1 MRQTATTIHQLRTA
15 RLMANVTQAA
25 VAAALGM
32 TREGLSNI
40 ERGTTGETVT
50 PEFAE
55 RYMAALA
62 ALPGKRYRRRAA
74 ETAD

>member
-1 MRQTATTIHQLRTA
+1 MRQQATTIHELRTA
-15 RLMANVTQAA
+15 RLIKNVTQAA
-25 VAAALGM
+25 LAVALGM

-50 PEFAE
+50 DEFAE

-62 ALPGKRYRRRAA
+62 ALPGKRYSRQ
-74 ETAD
+74 